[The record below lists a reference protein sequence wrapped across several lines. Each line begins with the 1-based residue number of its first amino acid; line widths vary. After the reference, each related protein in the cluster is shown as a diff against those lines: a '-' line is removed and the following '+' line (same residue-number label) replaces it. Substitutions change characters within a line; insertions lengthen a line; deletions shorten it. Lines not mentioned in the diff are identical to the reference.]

1 MFSKLM
7 RSAVMVL
14 AVAAVALPATAG
26 DYGQKCTASTQE
38 CLDMM
43 AAKMKSS
50 GWIGVELDHHQET
63 GAMSIT
69 KVIPGSPAETAGLR
83 VGDELYSLNGV
94 KLAGAAEPAMK
105 SARGEWKPGQKVNYI
120 VMRGGAEQKV
130 ALTLAAW
137 PADVLAKMI
146 GQHMLE
152 HATMEVAKN

>member
-1 MFSKLM
+1 MFSKLV
-7 RSAVMVL
+7 RSAVM
-14 AVAAVALPATAG
+14 AAVALAIALPVTAG
-26 DYGQKCTASTQE
+26 NYGEKCTASTQE

-50 GWIGVELDHHQET
+50 GWIGVELDHDEET

-94 KLAGAAEPAMK
+94 KLAGAAEPALK
-105 SARGEWKPGQKVNYI
+105 QARGEWKPGQQVNYI
-120 VMRGGAEQKV
+120 VKRSGAEQKMT
-130 ALTLAAW
+130 LTLAAW
-137 PADVLAKMI
+137 PADVLAKMV

>member
-1 MFSKLM
+1 MFSKLV
-7 RSAVMVL
+7 RPAVMAL

-26 DYGQKCTASTQE
+26 DYGTKCTMSTQE

-50 GWIGVELDHHQET
+50 GWIGVELDHDEET

-94 KLAGAAEPAMK
+94 KLAGAAEPALK
-105 SARGEWKPGQKVNYI
+105 QARGEWKPGQQVNYI
-120 VMRGGAEQKV
+120 VKRGGAEQKV
-130 ALTLAAW
+130 SLTLAAW
-137 PADVLAKMI
+137 PADVLAKMV

>member
-1 MFSKLM
+1 MFSKL
-7 RSAVMVL
+7 SKVAVMAATV
-14 AVAAVALPATAG
+14 VALALPATAG
-26 DYGQKCTASTQE
+26 DYGKKCTLSTQE

-50 GWIGVELDHHQET
+50 GWIGVELDRDDES
-63 GAMSIT
+63 GAMTIT

-83 VGDELYSLNGV
+83 IGDQLYSLNGV
-94 KLAGAAEPAMK
+94 KLAGAEEAAMK
-105 SARGEWKPGQKVNYI
+105 QARGEWKPGQQVNYV

-137 PADVLAKMI
+137 PADAVAKMI

>member
-1 MFSKLM
+1 MFSKLV
-7 RSAVMVL
+7 RSAVMAL
-14 AVAAVALPATAG
+14 AVAAVALPVTAG
-26 DYGQKCTASTQE
+26 DYGKKCTLSTQE

-50 GWIGVELDHHQET
+50 GWIGVELDHDDDT

-69 KVIPGSPAETAGLR
+69 KVIPGSPAEAAGLR

-94 KLAGAAEPAMK
+94 KLAGAAEPALK
-105 SARGEWKPGQKVNYI
+105 QARGEWKPGQQVNY
-120 VMRGGAEQKV
+120 VVKRGGVEQKV
-130 ALTLAAW
+130 NLTLAAW
-137 PADVLAKMI
+137 PADVLAKMV